1 MAPHVAVNEF
11 DSSNSAPLWAPS
23 ESSSDVV
30 TSHLFPWY
38 PFGVNPVG
46 QLETPVIEG
55 SYPFKSVVA
64 VIFTGKIRLPSII
77 SGRFQT

>member
-11 DSSNSAPLWAPS
+11 DSSNSAPFWAPS

-30 TSHLFPWY
+30 TESFVSVVY

-46 QLETPVIEG
+46 QLETFV
-55 SYPFKSVVA
+55 
-64 VIFTGKIRLPSII
+64 
-77 SGRFQT
+77 